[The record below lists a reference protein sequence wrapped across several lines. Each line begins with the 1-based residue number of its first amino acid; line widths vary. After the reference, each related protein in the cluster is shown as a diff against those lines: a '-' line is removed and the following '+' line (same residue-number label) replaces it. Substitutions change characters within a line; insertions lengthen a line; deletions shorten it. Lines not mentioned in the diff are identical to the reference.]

1 MGWNIARVQ
10 SYIVRGSFY
19 AALPC
24 RSKVR
29 FAPFFLQ
36 EKHPPASLHFLFH
49 KKLRSARLFGC
60 KRPYDGSLSLP
71 AFACYEGLTPTAE
84 MPKKIFSCD
93 SHKNPRTSVPGFFSI
108 PVCSVFFH
116 KYSDFRK
123 GISSPVFRS
132 CFFTEA
138 KSVWSIVP
146 EDMRLLACE
155 AAAFTGR
162 RCTRARDD
170 IALKTC
176 DKGGIL
182 KANGKQYKTVI
193 LYTGGRKNSGIADGI

>member
-1 MGWNIARVQ
+1 MKIQGDAFTRVQ
-10 SYIVRGSFY
+10 NPPLKCRKYLFH
-19 AALPC
+19 AALTC

-93 SHKNPRTSVPGFFSI
+93 SHKNPRTSVPGFFLFRFAPFFSI
-108 PVCSVFFH
+108 NTRIF
-116 KYSDFRK
+116 
-123 GISSPVFRS
+123 
-132 CFFTEA
+132 
-138 KSVWSIVP
+138 
-146 EDMRLLACE
+146 
-155 AAAFTGR
+155 GR
-162 RCTRARDD
+162 E
-170 IALKTC
+170 
-176 DKGGIL
+176 
-182 KANGKQYKTVI
+182 
-193 LYTGGRKNSGIADGI
+193 

>member
-1 MGWNIARVQ
+1 MAIKRKNQDKRRHSSVGQSARFT
-10 SYIVRGSFY
+10 SVRSRVR
-19 AALPC
+19 APLSPPC

-93 SHKNPRTSVPGFFSI
+93 SHKNPRTSVPGFFLFRFAPFFSI
-108 PVCSVFFH
+108 NTRIF
-116 KYSDFRK
+116 
-123 GISSPVFRS
+123 
-132 CFFTEA
+132 
-138 KSVWSIVP
+138 
-146 EDMRLLACE
+146 
-155 AAAFTGR
+155 GR
-162 RCTRARDD
+162 E
-170 IALKTC
+170 
-176 DKGGIL
+176 
-182 KANGKQYKTVI
+182 
-193 LYTGGRKNSGIADGI
+193 